1 MTILLAA
8 QAVNEKTL
16 RNYEMKIVF
25 RSCHRD
31 IELRRSSSSSSVV
44 VPKWPLSASRKTGGF
59 LARDC
64 VALAT
69 ILRHGSHLRSLLC
82 NWSGC
87 PIVAEK
93 WCNLYTNIQVHHPG
107 RALAV
112 GPIDLASSFVGLLKR
127 FKGRT
132 EKPCKAQ
139 PWRILCAVSTSAQS

>member
-93 WCNLYTNIQVHHPG
+93 WCNLYTINYSPFQTWIEIAH
-107 RALAV
+107 R
-112 GPIDLASSFVGLLKR
+112 LLIEINDAAR
-127 FKGRT
+127 R
-132 EKPCKAQ
+132 
-139 PWRILCAVSTSAQS
+139 

>member
-1 MTILLAA
+1 
-8 QAVNEKTL
+8 
-16 RNYEMKIVF
+16 MKIVF

-112 GPIDLASSFVGLLKR
+112 GPIDLASSFVELLKR

-132 EKPCKAQ
+132 EKALWIATAAHLVRCVDVGTVVNFTHVGKLNAL
-139 PWRILCAVSTSAQS
+139 W